1 MCVCEIMIL
10 RSIVVF
16 SSGHVNVNDSLNRCL
31 SPELCK
37 ETRETT
43 ILNDCQKKKKTRERN
58 KQNEGEKKFSCEKV
72 FRSVTKFSF
81 SNYFTRR

>member
-1 MCVCEIMIL
+1 MCVCVCEIMIL

-43 ILNDCQKKKKTRERN
+43 ILNDCQKKKRKREKEINRT
-58 KQNEGEKKFSCEKV
+58 KVKKSFRVKKFFAV
-72 FRSVTKFSF
+72 
-81 SNYFTRR
+81 

>member
-1 MCVCEIMIL
+1 MCVCVCEIMIL

-43 ILNDCQKKKKTRERN
+43 ILNDCQKKKRKREKEINRA
-58 KQNEGEKKFSCEKV
+58 KVKKSFRVKKFFAV
-72 FRSVTKFSF
+72 
-81 SNYFTRR
+81 

>member
-1 MCVCEIMIL
+1 MCVCMCEIMIL

-43 ILNDCQKKKKTRERN
+43 ILNDCQKKKKRKREKEINRT
-58 KQNEGEKKFSCEKV
+58 KVKKSFRVKKFFAV
-72 FRSVTKFSF
+72 
-81 SNYFTRR
+81 

>member
-1 MCVCEIMIL
+1 MCEIMIL

-16 SSGHVNVNDSLNRCL
+16 SSVHVNVNDSLNRCL

-43 ILNDCQKKKKTRERN
+43 ILNDCQKNKKKKMR
-58 KQNEGEKKFSCEKV
+58 KKEINRTKVKKV
-72 FRSVTKFSF
+72 FV
-81 SNYFTRR
+81 

>member
-1 MCVCEIMIL
+1 MCVCVCEIMIL

-43 ILNDCQKKKKTRERN
+43 ILNDCQKQKKEKRAKEINRTKVKKSFRV
-58 KQNEGEKKFSCEKV
+58 KKFFAV
-72 FRSVTKFSF
+72 
-81 SNYFTRR
+81 

>member
-1 MCVCEIMIL
+1 MCVCVCEIMIL

-43 ILNDCQKKKKTRERN
+43 ILNDCQKKRKREKEINRTKVKKSFRV
-58 KQNEGEKKFSCEKV
+58 KKFFAV
-72 FRSVTKFSF
+72 
-81 SNYFTRR
+81 

>member
-1 MCVCEIMIL
+1 MCEIMIL

-43 ILNDCQKKKKTRERN
+43 ILNDCQKKEKKKRERN